1 MKVYVLL
8 NIILSFFY
16 TIQAQGLSDNYSVEI
31 EREIVS
37 INEPIVISVILN
49 DTENRPQLT
58 FPEIEGF
65 EKQSRSAVS
74 SMRTVDGKKIVI
86 QKLSQHY
93 FAKKTGKYQI
103 PAFGINVNG
112 TTVAFPGIEVTIQPE
127 RLGKGIKGEEAEEE
141 EVALIPDIADLGK
154 SIFLSV
160 QSDKKSVYMREG
172 FLLSVSLYVAKSTP
186 IEMEF
191 YQFNKQLQ
199 RILKELRPL
208 GCWEE
213 NIGIEEIVKRD
224 IQINGMAYT
233 EYNMFKAQLFP
244 LTLKNISFPSVTLEM
259 LVVDR
264 SGDIDGVPKVLKA
277 FSSKPISV
285 SVKALPAH
293 PFKDQV
299 PVGQYQLDEQL
310 SSDQVYSM
318 ESVRYLFK
326 IEGKGNIAS
335 IPAPDILNN
344 SSFDAYSPDMSQDVK
359 RNEKGVTGEKTFDY
373 YVVPKQEGVFPLRR
387 YFQWV
392 YFDPV
397 REVYDT
403 LRSNKVLTVK
413 GDDFRMSEMST
424 IESTGLYDNLE
435 KRDSTVDTFSL
446 IKFLKEITNG
456 IIAVLLMAMI
466 WVFRNK

>member
-8 NIILSFFY
+8 NILLSFFY
-16 TIQAQGLSDNYSVEI
+16 TSQAQGLSDNYSVEI

-37 INEPIVISVILN
+37 INDPVVISVILY
-49 DTENRPQLT
+49 DTDNRPQLS
-58 FPEIEGF
+58 FPDLEGF

-74 SMRTVDGKKIVI
+74 SIRTVEGKKIVT
-86 QKLSQHY
+86 QKISQHY
-93 FAKKTGKYQI
+93 YAKKPGKYQI
-103 PAFGINVNG
+103 PSFKIQVNG
-112 TTVAFPGIEVTIQPE
+112 LQVEFDGTEVTILAE
-127 RLGKGIKGEEAEEE
+127 SRGEDAKGEESED
-141 EVALIPDIADLGK
+141 VVLIPDASDLGK
-154 SIFLSV
+154 NIFLSV
-160 QSDKKSVYMREG
+160 QADKKSVYMREG

-191 YQFNKQLQ
+191 YQINKQLQ
-199 RILKELRPL
+199 LILKQLRPL
-208 GCWEE
+208 ECWEE
-213 NIGIEEIVKRD
+213 NIGIEEIVKRE
-224 IQINGMAYT
+224 IRINGMDYT

-264 SGDIDGVPKVLKA
+264 SGEAHSTQKVLKA
-277 FSSKPISV
+277 FSSKPFSV
-285 SVKALPAH
+285 VVKSLPAH

-299 PVGQYQLDEQL
+299 PVGQYQLVEQL
-310 SSDQVYSM
+310 SSEQVYSM

-326 IEGKGNIAS
+326 IQGKGNVAS

-344 SSFDAYSPDMSQDVK
+344 SSFDAYPPDVSQDVK
-359 RNEKGVTGEKTFDY
+359 RSEKGVTGEKMFDY
-373 YVVPKQEGVFPLRR
+373 YMVPKLEGVFPLRR

-392 YFDPV
+392 YFDPA

-424 IESTGLYDNLE
+424 TGATGLYDNLE

-456 IIAVLLMAMI
+456 IIVVLLIAMI
-466 WVFRNK
+466 WVFRNN